1 MKLFCEWIWMCGK
14 KYRYPKVGHHWTEIN
29 THTHTHIQI
38 KRTKHS
44 NSHTHTHTVKMKSEA
59 RHCFAEEMKKC
70 LFTEVK
76 WEVKMS
82 IKTARWGQS
91 KGSARP
97 ILQDTAEASA
107 KSLSKHHGHPNCSRE
122 VKSYHRMV
130 SEQHLQLA
138 THPALGCSVN
148 ISVTSYTP
156 RLGSQCE
163 RQCDKLHTSP

>member
-1 MKLFCEWIWMCGK
+1 
-14 KYRYPKVGHHWTEIN
+14 
-29 THTHTHIQI
+29 
-38 KRTKHS
+38 
-44 NSHTHTHTVKMKSEA
+44 
-59 RHCFAEEMKKC
+59 
-70 LFTEVK
+70 
-76 WEVKMS
+76 MS

-107 KSLSKHHGHPNCSRE
+107 KSLSKHHGHPNRSRE

-156 RLGSQCE
+156 RLESQCE
-163 RQCDKLHTSP
+163 RQCDKLHTSPWSAVRLSVSQTTHPTLGLSATVSVTNYTPRPGLQCNCQCHKLHRSALVYFTPLTMLYLWTKIKK